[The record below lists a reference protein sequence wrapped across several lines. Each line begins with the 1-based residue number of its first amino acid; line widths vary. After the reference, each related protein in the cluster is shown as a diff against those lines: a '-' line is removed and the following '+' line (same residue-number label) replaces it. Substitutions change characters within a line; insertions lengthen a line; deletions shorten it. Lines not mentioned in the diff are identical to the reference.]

1 VYKRRVIL
9 WHDVFAQYDA
19 LHNQLRINIVSV
31 TCYFQHILHHPVFY
45 LINGSH
51 ILVMMRFENMAYGVT
66 LSFIVIIK
74 QL

>member
-1 VYKRRVIL
+1 M
-9 WHDVFAQYDA
+9 
-19 LHNQLRINIVSV
+19 
-31 TCYFQHILHHPVFY
+31 CYFQHILHHPVFY

-51 ILVMMRFENMAYGVT
+51 ILVMMRFENIAYGVA